1 MSQVNLTNITRA
13 EDDEDALARAA
24 LADLE
29 WLGGA
34 AEDVIETLAK
44 ASFLREV
51 YAGETL
57 FTIGQYDAA
66 EVIGVV
72 KGEVQL
78 TIISQESG
86 QMMLS
91 KLSAGSLL
99 GLDFV
104 LAKDEEAAS
113 RLGLVAV
120 KDAVLLYIDSA
131 AIAETV
137 ARKPAFARILLE
149 ATARKLVSWSA
160 GALGD
165 VMPEKRVYRLLLEL
179 ASSNAKGQWHIE
191 IMPKHRELAER
202 AGVSEN
208 EAADAVAELIRTGVV
223 RRQYPG
229 LVIINY
235 DVFVSMGR

>member
-1 MSQVNLTNITRA
+1 MSQPEANNSPMP
-13 EDDEDALARAA
+13 EDDDIALTRAA
-24 LADLE
+24 LTDLE
-29 WLGGA
+29 WIGA
-34 AEDVIETLAK
+34 AADDVIENLAK
-44 ASFLREV
+44 TSFLRRV

-57 FTIGQYDAA
+57 FTIGQYDAN
-66 EVIGVV
+66 EVIGIV
-72 KGEVQL
+72 KGEAQL
-78 TIISQESG
+78 TIISEESG

-91 KLSAGSLL
+91 KLSTGSVL

-113 RLGLVAV
+113 RIGLVAV
-120 KDAVLLYIDSA
+120 TDATLVYIDSA

-137 ARKPAFARILLE
+137 SRKPAFARILLE
-149 ATARKLVSWSA
+149 AVARKLVAWSA

-179 ASSNAKGQWHIE
+179 ATCNAKGQWHIE

-208 EAADAVAELIRTGVV
+208 EAADAVAELIRIGIV

-235 DVFVSMGR
+235 DLFVSMGR